1 MIRLRAK
8 YNTSILTS
16 VLNARKDDVLKEAQK
31 IFNEAQEN
39 KLLQLVTENSSK
51 KKEETLPSNN
61 TEMVE
66 KKQTSSKKSVTFATD
81 LLNEF
86 EKTNDSEM

>member
-16 VLNARKDDVLKEAQK
+16 ILNARKDDVLKEAHK

-51 KKEETLPSNN
+51 KKAETLPSNN

-66 KKQTSSKKSVTFATD
+66 KKQTSNKKSVTFATD

-86 EKTNDSEM
+86 EKIIDSEM